1 MDTNE
6 NKNPPSNDNPLKKA
20 AMAAIGAISGA
31 VEKVAEVLGGATSQ
45 ENIDKMAKKGEGT
58 YDAIKGKSEDI
69 FKRVKD
75 FSAETAEKVKAAFN
89 DPQTEQY
96 ASVQHAKDALAD
108 ALEGLRTMAEQSKKA
123 ISKAVDSESF
133 SKFTDDLNRG
143 LKAGKEEI
151 ERLIRRVRE
160 LEADDVEDEDT
171 DEPHF
176 GDPVEGEIVYMSD
189 RAPKHADDKVDNEPT
204 DEGAGSPTAPD
215 DGNNTNKLKSED
227 LNENIP
233 QSVPKEY

>member
-1 MDTNE
+1 
-6 NKNPPSNDNPLKKA
+6 
-20 AMAAIGAISGA
+20 
-31 VEKVAEVLGGATSQ
+31 
-45 ENIDKMAKKGEGT
+45 
-58 YDAIKGKSEDI
+58 
-69 FKRVKD
+69 
-75 FSAETAEKVKAAFN
+75 
-89 DPQTEQY
+89 
-96 ASVQHAKDALAD
+96 
-108 ALEGLRTMAEQSKKA
+108 MAEQSKKA

-189 RAPKHADDKVDNEPT
+189 RTPRHADDKVDNEPT
-204 DEGAGSPTAPD
+204 DEGAGSPTTPD
-215 DGNNTNKLKSED
+215 DENNTNKLKSED